1 MLLQGRVAK
10 ICLIEKVL
18 LGRSVFEVSE
28 STKDINSFIGMVNDL
43 DKDWFNYMPNS
54 FFIDK
59 YKEEINEFK
68 DALASYYFNK
78 DKINDCLVESLRY
91 NVVAELSDAILATS
105 SALAEH
111 KVEEAVVVST
121 MRDLVAYCLELAD
134 RYGEEIILE
143 TIEPEELFKAHYVK
157 INEMCVAKNIYRS
170 IVDGENID
178 EAWAKTLLK
187 LYTIEEFREP
197 KNKMKIVK
205 EIRRMLFAI
214 SHIDK

>member
-1 MLLQGRVAK
+1 MLLQGRVSK

-18 LGRSVFEVSE
+18 LGRSVFEIE
-28 STKDINSFIGMVNDL
+28 EPTKDITTFIGMVNDL
-43 DKDWFNYMPNS
+43 DKDWFNFMPNS

-68 DALASYYFNK
+68 DALTSYYFNK

-91 NVVAELSDAILATS
+91 NVLAELSDAILATS

-111 KVEEAVVVST
+111 KVEESVVVAT
-121 MRDLVAYCLELAD
+121 MRDLVAFSLELAD
-134 RYGEEIILE
+134 RYGQDIIFE
-143 TIEPEELFKAHYVK
+143 TVEPEDLFKAHYVK
-157 INEMCVAKNIYRS
+157 VNEMCVAKDIYRS
-170 IVDGENID
+170 IVDGENIN
-178 EAWAKTLLK
+178 ESWAKTLLK

-214 SHIDK
+214 SHIDR